1 MVNNVTTHKGLIA
14 LINGGASHRNPLI
27 RRTTAQ
33 YVYKCCEIMGPG
45 KILSGIK
52 DVTERIL
59 VTASQFVVDGPVDIR
74 WYGRKIFHMLM
85 SHDEF
90 DRMLNKYLNEST
102 RKNIK
107 EILDSIRVK
116 GPGDVPTESA
126 RNGRKG
132 IRQADSISRSAGSNH
147 VLSSTMNGLSA
158 RVNSYA
164 TEPTIAPQS
173 PAIKSQ
179 ANGSSHSTTVR
190 LDAQAQDYV
199 RNLCAQLRNP
209 DFRERIDAIEKLQ
222 VMCETE
228 TEMAVVNIVQV
239 NTRF

>member
-1 MVNNVTTHKGLIA
+1 
-14 LINGGASHRNPLI
+14 
-27 RRTTAQ
+27 
-33 YVYKCCEIMGPG
+33 MGPG
-45 KILSGIK
+45 KILIGIK

-90 DRMLNKYLNEST
+90 DRMLNKYLNESS

-126 RNGRKG
+126 RNARKG

-147 VLSSTMNGLSA
+147 VLGSTMNGMSA

-173 PAIKSQ
+173 SAIKSQ
-179 ANGSSHSTTVR
+179 ANGSSHSGVR

-199 RNLCAQLRNP
+199 RNLCAQLRNQ

-228 TEMAVVNIVQV
+228 TQMAIINIVQV
-239 NTRF
+239 NLIL